1 MIPATNTMDA
11 HAQDFLANDELLLS
25 ILKALAQITSSLR
38 AARILQF
45 SDEFMYIVHRQG
57 DDPYYEYDGCA
68 CARFCGE

>member
-11 HAQDFLANDELLLS
+11 HAQDFVVNDELLLS

-45 SDEFMYIVHRQG
+45 SDEFMYIVHRK
-57 DDPYYEYDGCA
+57 
-68 CARFCGE
+68 